1 MESEKHLIKVVL
13 LSFLTFI
20 IGTSGYMIIEGWNLI
35 DAIYMTVI
43 TLTTVG
49 YGEVK
54 IVSTTGRIF
63 TIFLIVVGC
72 GQILYVAGVVVQY
85 FIDGRIKDLMGR
97 RKLDNKI
104 SKLKNHIIV
113 CGYGRIGRVIS
124 ESLREK
130 REDVVVVEKDETL
143 IKELDESGVLYIT
156 GDATDEENLIKA
168 GIHRAEYL
176 VAALATDS
184 NNVFLVLTARQLN
197 PHIFIMARAGN
208 YKSKSKLITAG
219 ADKVEYPYDMGAFS
233 MAMGVLRPTVTSFLD
248 IAMGGKDKKIQIEE
262 ISVQESSSLV
272 NVMLKDTGI
281 RQKYELIIIAIKKE
295 DGGML
300 FNPSF
305 DTTIHSGD
313 TVIAV
318 GEKDNLIR
326 LEKALNPKSFK
337 R

>member
-1 MESEKHLIKVVL
+1 MNSEKHLIKVIL
-13 LSFLTFI
+13 LSFVTFFV
-20 IGTSGYMIIEGWNLI
+20 GTGGYMIIEGWDLM
-35 DAIYMTVI
+35 DAVYMTVI

-54 IVSTTGRIF
+54 IVSATGRIF
-63 TIFLIVVGC
+63 TIFLIVIGC

-85 FIDGRIKDLMGR
+85 FIDGRINDLMGR
-97 RKLDNKI
+97 RKLDKKI
-104 SKLKNHIIV
+104 NKLKNHIVV
-113 CGYGRIGRVIS
+113 CGYGRIGRVLS

-130 REDVVVVEKDETL
+130 RDDVVVVEKDEDL
-143 IKELDESGVLYIT
+143 IKDLDASGVLYVT

-168 GIHRAEYL
+168 GIYKAEYL
-176 VAALATDS
+176 VAALATDTS
-184 NNVFLVLTARQLN
+184 NVFLVLTARQLN

-208 YKSKSKLITAG
+208 YKAKSKLITAG
-219 ADKVEYPYDMGAFS
+219 ADKVEYPYDMGAVS

-262 ISVQESSSLV
+262 ISVQSSSPLV
-272 NVMLKDTGI
+272 NVMLKDSGI
-281 RQKYELIIIAIKKE
+281 RQTYDLIIIAIKKE
-295 DGGML
+295 DGGMI

-305 DTTIHSGD
+305 DTTIHEGD

-318 GEKDNLIR
+318 GEKDNLLK
-326 LEKALNPKSFK
+326 LEKALNPKKLK